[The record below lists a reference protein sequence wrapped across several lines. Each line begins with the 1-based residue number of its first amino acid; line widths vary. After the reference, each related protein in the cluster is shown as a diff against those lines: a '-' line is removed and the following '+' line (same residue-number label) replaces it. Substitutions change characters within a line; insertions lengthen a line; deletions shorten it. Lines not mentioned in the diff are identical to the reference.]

1 MQNPFSKISQIRLT
15 GGSGGA
21 VKTLHA
27 YDKSRHKLPDA
38 INPATTGFLHKLCAA
53 ELAEE
58 AEALFQRAR
67 SALGYK
73 RAGITLDLAPGLAT
87 LVTRDFHWE
96 LSYALEE
103 TEPARYAI
111 TRCLQNLR
119 SADLVHLPA
128 FDELFAG
135 QFDAVVFDLARGVRV
150 EALVDAIEA
159 LDPESDH
166 DDTPALRVD
175 YPSDCSRCELTV
187 PGVAARVE
195 CDGATLALRFPRA
208 ASPAACLA
216 EFEAVRSAFRLS
228 KDATLGGLL
237 G

>member
-1 MQNPFSKISQIRLT
+1 MENPFSKISQIRLS

-21 VKTLHA
+21 IKTLRG
-27 YDKSRHKLPDA
+27 YDKSRHTLPDA
-38 INPATTGFLHKLCAA
+38 VNSATTGFLHKLCAP

-67 SALGYK
+67 AALGYK
-73 RAGITLDLAPGLAT
+73 RAGITLDLSPGLAS
-87 LVTRDFHWE
+87 LVTKDFTWE
-96 LSYALEE
+96 LAYALEPS
-103 TEPARYAI
+103 EPARYVI
-111 TRCLQNLR
+111 TRGLQNLR
-119 SADLVHLPA
+119 SADLVQLPA
-128 FDELFAG
+128 FDELFAA
-135 QFDAVVFDLARGVRV
+135 QFDAIVFDLARGVRV

-159 LDPESDH
+159 LDPEP
-166 DDTPALRVD
+166 DDDIPVLHVD

-195 CDGATLALRFPRA
+195 CDGATLALRLPRA
-208 ASPAACLA
+208 GSPAACLA
-216 EFEAVRSAFRLS
+216 EFDAVRSAFRLS